1 MQSKAR
7 EKVRAVTFN
16 KPGLVSFIDTDI
28 PSPGYDEV
36 LVRMKACGICKYD
49 IKTLKDLTENPRY
62 SERPGHEGVGVVEAV
77 GSGVKDLKPGD
88 KVATI
93 YLGGAMASM
102 YLADLQSVAR
112 IPDAVTKYE
121 LWFAEPIT
129 CVVSA
134 LRLLSIEP
142 GENVVVI
149 GSGYMGVLLL
159 QGLPRSYMHHLIV
172 LEPVAERRA
181 LALKYGA
188 GTVLNPETDDVVGAV
203 LETCGGPVDLVI
215 EASGDPGT
223 IEQGTEMLR
232 NGGRLCIFG
241 HHAVDEIA
249 PTNAWHMQGINV
261 LNTTPFMSADF
272 HKDLVDAVHLMESGV
287 FDQSD
292 LVTHTYPFGDA
303 ARAMEETIE
312 HPPGMIKSVL
322 KNYEQA

>member
-1 MQSKAR
+1 MKSNSH
-7 EKVRAVTFN
+7 EKVTTVTFD
-16 KPGLVSFIDTDI
+16 KPGSASFIDTDM
-28 PSPGYDEV
+28 PSPGHNEV

-49 IKTLKDLTENPRY
+49 IKTFKDLTENTAY
-62 SERPGHEGVGVVEAV
+62 SQRPGHEGVGVVDAV
-77 GSGVKDLKPGD
+77 GAGVKDLNPDD
-88 KVATI
+88 KVTTI
-93 YLGGAMASM
+93 YLGGAMAGM

-159 QGLPRSYMHHLIV
+159 QGLPKSYLHNLIV
-172 LEPVAERRA
+172 SEPVSHRRA
-181 LALKYGA
+181 LAKKYGA
-188 GTVLNPETDDVVGAV
+188 GAVINPDTEDVVEAV
-203 LETCGGPVDLVI
+203 LDTCGGPVDLVI

-223 IEQGTEMLR
+223 IEQGTKMLR
-232 NGGRLCIFG
+232 NGGKLCIFG

-261 LNTTPFMSADF
+261 LNTTPFMSVDF
-272 HKDLVDAVHLMESGV
+272 HRDLVDAVHLMERGV

-292 LVTHTYPFGDA
+292 LITHTYPFEDV
-303 ARAMEETIE
+303 ARAMKETIE

-322 KNYEQA
+322 KNY